1 MIYYKYFLICLL
13 LCSVLT
19 PAQADKIHIAAA
31 TNLRFVLPELVASF
45 EHKTGHQVSVS
56 YAASGT
62 LTTQI
67 QHGAPFEL
75 FLSANPDYIQRLIDA
90 ELTQAH
96 PVNYA
101 QAQLAFFASNK
112 SVLDVDEQ
120 LNGLKQALEQGSLNK
135 IAIANPRHAPYGQAA
150 QSALEKVGL
159 WQQVQP
165 YLLMAEN
172 ASQVMQFSLTTSVD
186 AGFVPYGY
194 IIQTKFSSLGQ
205 FVKLDAKLQQQAILL
220 RNATATSQQFLGF
233 IQTDTAH
240 ELFIKHG
247 FLVMENS

>member
-1 MIYYKYFLICLL
+1 MTQL
-13 LCSVLT
+13 
-19 PAQADKIHIAAA
+19 QAEQLHIAAA
-31 TNLRFVLPELVASF
+31 ANLRFVLPELVAEF
-45 EHKTGHQVSVS
+45 EQQTDHDVAVS

-75 FLSANPDYIQRLIDA
+75 FMSADPHYIQRLNDA
-90 ELTQAH
+90 ELTQGEA
-96 PVNYA
+96 VNYA
-101 QAQLAFFASNK
+101 QAQLALFASNK
-112 SVLDVDEQ
+112 STLNVDEQ
-120 LNGLKQALEQGSLNK
+120 LNGLQKALEHGTINK

-150 QSALEKVGL
+150 RSALQQAGL

-186 AGFVPYGY
+186 AGFVPYTH
-194 IIQTKFSSLGQ
+194 IIQPTFSSLGR
-205 FVKLDAKLQQQAILL
+205 FVKLDVRLQQQAILL
-220 RNATATSQQFLGF
+220 RQSTATSQQFLDF
-233 IQTDTAH
+233 IQTDKAH

-247 FLVMENS
+247 FLVMEDF